1 MMNKLLL
8 VTILAFASLQ
18 AKESMEINVS
28 PSNKQYQFG
37 KNINLIGT
45 WEAIETQCCVNFIFG
60 RYDKIR
66 MRFDKSGKIYKVE
79 KNKEI
84 QTDMIWSI
92 NNNGVVKVEKDD
104 SYYDKIGI
112 NEAAKKSIQGK
123 MVKEIFKGVET
134 IEFQIL
140 SKENDNWFMVERNL
154 KLCKI
159 LGNLHTEPDKII
171 QIEMH

>member
-1 MMNKLLL
+1 MNKLIIAA
-8 VTILAFASLQ
+8 ILTFASLQ
-18 AKESMEINVS
+18 AKESIEINLS

-66 MRFDKSGKIYKVE
+66 MRFDKNGKIYKVE

-84 QTDMIWSI
+84 PTDMIWSI
-92 NNNGVVKVEKDD
+92 NNSGVVKVEKDD
-104 SYYDKIGI
+104 SYYEKIGL
-112 NEAAKKSIQGK
+112 NDAAKSIQGK

-140 SKENDNWFMVERNL
+140 SKENDNCFMVERNL

-159 LGNLHTEPDKII
+159 LGNLHTDPDEVIKIEI
-171 QIEMH
+171 H

>member
-1 MMNKLLL
+1 MNKILLAA
-8 VTILAFASLQ
+8 ILTFASLQ

-28 PSNKQYQFG
+28 SNDKQYQFG

-66 MRFDKSGKIYKVE
+66 MRFDKSGKIYRVE

-84 QTDMIWSI
+84 PTDMIWSI
-92 NNNGVVKVEKDD
+92 NSNGVVKVEKDD
-104 SYYDKIGI
+104 SYYEKIGL
-112 NEAAKKSIQGK
+112 NDRAKSIQGK
-123 MVKEIFKGVET
+123 MVKDIFKGIET
-134 IEFQIL
+134 TEFQIL
-140 SKENDNWFMVERNL
+140 SKENDNCFMIERNL

>member
-1 MMNKLLL
+1 MNKLIIAA
-8 VTILAFASLQ
+8 ILTFASLQ
-18 AKESMEINVS
+18 AKENVEINVS

-84 QTDMIWSI
+84 PTDMIWST
-92 NNNGVVKVEKDD
+92 NNSGVVKVEKDD
-104 SYYDKIGI
+104 SYYEKIGL
-112 NEAAKKSIQGK
+112 NDAAKSIQGK

-140 SKENDNWFMVERNL
+140 SKENNNCFMVERNL

-159 LGNLHTEPDKII
+159 SGNLHTDPDEVI

>member
-1 MMNKLLL
+1 MNKLIIAAII
-8 VTILAFASLQ
+8 TFASLQ
-18 AKESMEINVS
+18 AKESVEINVS

-45 WEAIETQCCVNFIFG
+45 WEAIETQCCVNFIFV
-60 RYDKIR
+60 RYDKIK

-84 QTDMIWSI
+84 PTDMIWSI

-104 SYYDKIGI
+104 SYYEKIGL
-112 NEAAKKSIQGK
+112 NDAAKSIQGK
-123 MVKEIFKGVET
+123 MIKEIFKEVET

-140 SKENDNWFMVERNL
+140 SKENDNCFMVERNL

-159 LGNLHTEPDKII
+159 LGNLHTDPDKII
-171 QIEMH
+171 QIEMR

>member
-1 MMNKLLL
+1 MNKLIIAA
-8 VTILAFASLQ
+8 ILTFASLQ
-18 AKESMEINVS
+18 AKESVEINIS

-79 KNKEI
+79 GNKEI
-84 QTDMIWSI
+84 PTDMIWSI

-140 SKENDNWFMVERNL
+140 SKENDNCFMVQNSINL
-154 KLCKI
+154 
-159 LGNLHTEPDKII
+159 
-171 QIEMH
+171 

>member
-1 MMNKLLL
+1 MTNKLII
-8 VTILAFASLQ
+8 TAILIFASLQ
-18 AKESMEINVS
+18 AKENVEINVS

-84 QTDMIWSI
+84 PTDMIWSI
-92 NNNGVVKVEKDD
+92 NNSGVVKVEKDD
-104 SYYDKIGI
+104 SYYEKIGL
-112 NEAAKKSIQGK
+112 NDAAKSIQGK

-140 SKENDNWFMVERNL
+140 SKENDNCFMVERNL

-159 LGNLHTEPDKII
+159 LGNLHTDPDEVIK
-171 QIEMH
+171 IEMH

>member
-1 MMNKLLL
+1 MNKLIIAA
-8 VTILAFASLQ
+8 ILTFASLQ
-18 AKESMEINVS
+18 AKESVEINIS

-79 KNKEI
+79 GNKEI
-84 QTDMIWSI
+84 PTDMIWSI

-140 SKENDNWFMVERNL
+140 SKKNDNCFMVQNSI

-159 LGNLHTEPDKII
+159 SGNLHTEPDKII

>member
-1 MMNKLLL
+1 MMNKILLT
-8 VTILAFASLQ
+8 TILTLTSIQ

-45 WEAIETQCCVNFIFG
+45 WEAIETKCCVNFIFG

-66 MRFDKSGKIYKVE
+66 MRFDKSGKIYRVE

-84 QTDMIWSI
+84 PTDMIWSI
-92 NNNGVVKVEKDD
+92 NSNGVVKVEKDD
-104 SYYDKIGI
+104 SYYEKIGL
-112 NEAAKKSIQGK
+112 NDRAKSIQGK
-123 MVKEIFKGVET
+123 MVKDIFKGIET
-134 IEFQIL
+134 TEFQIL
-140 SKENDNWFMVERNL
+140 SKENDNCFMIERNL

-159 LGNLHTEPDKII
+159 LGNYTQNPIK
-171 QIEMH
+171 

>member
-1 MMNKLLL
+1 MNKLIIAA
-8 VTILAFASLQ
+8 ILTFASLQ
-18 AKESMEINVS
+18 AKENVEINVS

-66 MRFDKSGKIYKVE
+66 MRFDKSDKIYKVE

-84 QTDMIWSI
+84 PTDMIWST
-92 NNNGVVKVEKDD
+92 NNSGVVKVEKDD
-104 SYYDKIGI
+104 SYYEKIGL
-112 NEAAKKSIQGK
+112 NDAAKSIQGK

-140 SKENDNWFMVERNL
+140 SKENDNCFMVERNL

-159 LGNLHTEPDKII
+159 SGNLHTDPDEVI

>member
-1 MMNKLLL
+1 MTNKLIIA
-8 VTILAFASLQ
+8 VILTFASLQ

-84 QTDMIWSI
+84 PTDMIWSI

-104 SYYDKIGI
+104 SYYEKIGL
-112 NEAAKKSIQGK
+112 NDAAKSIQGK

-140 SKENDNWFMVERNL
+140 SKENDNCFMIERNL

>member
-1 MMNKLLL
+1 MKNKLIIAA
-8 VTILAFASLQ
+8 ILTFASLQ
-18 AKESMEINVS
+18 AKESVEINVS
-28 PSNKQYQFG
+28 PENKQYQFG

-84 QTDMIWSI
+84 PTDMMWSI
-92 NNNGVVKVEKDD
+92 NNSGVVKVEKDD
-104 SYYDKIGI
+104 SYYEKIGL
-112 NEAAKKSIQGK
+112 NDAAKSIQGK

-140 SKENDNWFMVERNL
+140 SKENDNCFMIERNL

-159 LGNLHTEPDKII
+159 LGNLHTEPGEVIKIEI
-171 QIEMH
+171 H

>member
-1 MMNKLLL
+1 MNKILLA
-8 VTILAFASLQ
+8 TILIFASLQ
-18 AKESMEINVS
+18 AKESVEINVS

-45 WEAIETQCCVNFIFG
+45 WEAIETKCCVNFIFG

-66 MRFDKSGKIYKVE
+66 MRFDKSGKIYRVE

-84 QTDMIWSI
+84 PTDMIWSI
-92 NNNGVVKVEKDD
+92 NSNGVVRVEKDD
-104 SYYDKIGI
+104 SYYEKIGL
-112 NEAAKKSIQGK
+112 NDRAKSIQGK
-123 MVKEIFKGVET
+123 MVKDIFKGIET
-134 IEFQIL
+134 TEFQIL
-140 SKENDNWFMVERNL
+140 SKENDNCFMIERNL

-159 LGNLHTEPDKII
+159 LGNLHTDPDEVI

>member
-1 MMNKLLL
+1 MNKLIIAA
-8 VTILAFASLQ
+8 ILTFASLQ
-18 AKESMEINVS
+18 AKESIEINLS

-37 KNINLIGT
+37 KNINLTGT

-84 QTDMIWSI
+84 PTDMIWSI
-92 NNNGVVKVEKDD
+92 NNSGVVKVEKDD
-104 SYYDKIGI
+104 SYYEKIGL
-112 NEAAKKSIQGK
+112 NDAAKSIQGK

-140 SKENDNWFMVERNL
+140 SKENDNCFMVERNL

-159 LGNLHTEPDKII
+159 LGNLHTDPDEII

>member
-8 VTILAFASLQ
+8 ATILTFASLQ
-18 AKESMEINVS
+18 AKESIEINVS

-60 RYDKIR
+60 RYNKIR

-84 QTDMIWSI
+84 PTDMIWSI
-92 NNNGVVKVEKDD
+92 NNSGVVKVEKDD
-104 SYYDKIGI
+104 SYYEKIGL
-112 NEAAKKSIQGK
+112 NDAAKSIQGK
-123 MVKEIFKGVET
+123 MIKEIFKGVET

-140 SKENDNWFMVERNL
+140 SKENDNCFMVERNL

-159 LGNLHTEPDKII
+159 LGNLHTQPNEVIKIEI
-171 QIEMH
+171 H

>member
-1 MMNKLLL
+1 MTNKLIIA
-8 VTILAFASLQ
+8 VILTFASLQ

-84 QTDMIWSI
+84 PTDMIWSI

-134 IEFQIL
+134 IEFKIL
-140 SKENDNWFMVERNL
+140 SKENDNCFMIERNL

>member
-1 MMNKLLL
+1 MNKILLT
-8 VTILAFASLQ
+8 TILTLASLQ
-18 AKESMEINVS
+18 AKESIEINVS

-84 QTDMIWSI
+84 PTDMIWSI
-92 NNNGVVKVEKDD
+92 NNSGIVKVEKDD
-104 SYYDKIGI
+104 SYYEKIEL
-112 NEAAKKSIQGK
+112 NNAAKSIQGK

-140 SKENDNWFMVERNL
+140 SKENDNCFMVERNL

-159 LGNLHTEPDKII
+159 SGNLHTDPDKII
-171 QIEMH
+171 QIEMR

>member
-1 MMNKLLL
+1 MTNKLIIA
-8 VTILAFASLQ
+8 VILTFASLQ
-18 AKESMEINVS
+18 AKESVEINIS

-79 KNKEI
+79 GNKEI
-84 QTDMIWSI
+84 PTDMIWSI

-134 IEFQIL
+134 IEFKIL
-140 SKENDNWFMVERNL
+140 SKENDNCFMIERNL

>member
-1 MMNKLLL
+1 MNKLIIAA
-8 VTILAFASLQ
+8 ILTFASLQ
-18 AKESMEINVS
+18 AKENVEINVS

-84 QTDMIWSI
+84 PTDMIWST
-92 NNNGVVKVEKDD
+92 NNSGVVKVEKDD
-104 SYYDKIGI
+104 SYYEKIGL
-112 NEAAKKSIQGK
+112 NDAAKSIQGK

-140 SKENDNWFMVERNL
+140 SKENDNCFMVERNL

-159 LGNLHTEPDKII
+159 LGNLHTDPDEVIK
-171 QIEMH
+171 IEMH

>member
-1 MMNKLLL
+1 MKNKLIIAA
-8 VTILAFASLQ
+8 ILTFTSLQ
-18 AKESMEINVS
+18 AKESIEINLS

-84 QTDMIWSI
+84 PTDMIWSI
-92 NNNGVVKVEKDD
+92 NNSGVVKVEKDD
-104 SYYDKIGI
+104 SYYEKIGL
-112 NEAAKKSIQGK
+112 NDAAKSIQGK

-140 SKENDNWFMVERNL
+140 SKENDNCFMVERNL

-159 LGNLHTEPDKII
+159 LGNLHTDPDEVIKIEI
-171 QIEMH
+171 H

>member
-1 MMNKLLL
+1 MNKLIIAA
-8 VTILAFASLQ
+8 ILTFASLQ
-18 AKESMEINVS
+18 AKESIEINVS

-60 RYDKIR
+60 RYDKIYR
-66 MRFDKSGKIYKVE
+66 VE

-84 QTDMIWSI
+84 PTDMIWSI
-92 NNNGVVKVEKDD
+92 NSNGVVKVEKDD
-104 SYYDKIGI
+104 SYYEKIGL
-112 NEAAKKSIQGK
+112 NDRAKSIQGK
-123 MVKEIFKGVET
+123 MVKDIFKGIET
-134 IEFQIL
+134 TEFQIL
-140 SKENDNWFMVERNL
+140 SKENDNCFMIERNL

>member
-1 MMNKLLL
+1 MNKLLL
-8 VTILAFASLQ
+8 ATILTFASLQ

-66 MRFDKSGKIYKVE
+66 MRFDKSGKIYRVE

-84 QTDMIWSI
+84 RTDMIWSI
-92 NNNGVVKVEKDD
+92 NSNGVVKVEKDD
-104 SYYDKIGI
+104 SYYEKIGL
-112 NEAAKKSIQGK
+112 NDRAKSIQGK
-123 MVKEIFKGVET
+123 MVKDIFKGIET

-140 SKENDNWFMVERNL
+140 SKENDNCFMVKRNL

>member
-1 MMNKLLL
+1 
-8 VTILAFASLQ
+8 
-18 AKESMEINVS
+18 
-28 PSNKQYQFG
+28 
-37 KNINLIGT
+37 
-45 WEAIETQCCVNFIFG
+45 
-60 RYDKIR
+60 
-66 MRFDKSGKIYKVE
+66 
-79 KNKEI
+79 
-84 QTDMIWSI
+84 MIWSI
-92 NNNGVVKVEKDD
+92 NSNGVVKVEKDD

-140 SKENDNWFMVERNL
+140 SKENDNCFMIERNL

-159 LGNLHTEPDKII
+159 LGNLHTGPDKII

>member
-1 MMNKLLL
+1 MMNKILL
-8 VTILAFASLQ
+8 TAILTLTSIQ

-28 PSNKQYQFG
+28 PNNKQYQFG

-79 KNKEI
+79 ENKEI
-84 QTDMIWSI
+84 PTDMAWSI
-92 NNNGVVKVEKDD
+92 NNNGVVRAEKDD
-104 SYYDKIGI
+104 IYYDKTGI
-112 NEAAKKSIQGK
+112 NDAAKKSIQGK
-123 MVKEIFKGVET
+123 MVKEIFKGMGT

-140 SKENDNWFMVERNL
+140 SKENDSCFMVQNSI

-159 LGNLHTEPDKII
+159 SGNLHTDPDEVIK
-171 QIEMH
+171 IEMH

>member
-1 MMNKLLL
+1 MNKLIIAA
-8 VTILAFASLQ
+8 ILTFASLQ
-18 AKESMEINVS
+18 AKESIEINVS
-28 PSNKQYQFG
+28 PSTKQYQFG

-66 MRFDKSGKIYKVE
+66 MRFDKSGKIYKIE

-84 QTDMIWSI
+84 PTDMIWSI
-92 NNNGVVKVEKDD
+92 NNNGVVKVE
-104 SYYDKIGI
+104 IGL
-112 NEAAKKSIQGK
+112 NDAAKSIQGK

-140 SKENDNWFMVERNL
+140 SKENDNCFMVERNL

-159 LGNLHTEPDKII
+159 SGNLHTDPDEVI

>member
-1 MMNKLLL
+1 MNKLIIAA
-8 VTILAFASLQ
+8 ILTFANLQ
-18 AKESMEINVS
+18 AKESIEINVS

-84 QTDMIWSI
+84 PTDMIWST
-92 NNNGVVKVEKDD
+92 NNSGVVKVEKDD
-104 SYYDKIGI
+104 SYYEKIGL
-112 NEAAKKSIQGK
+112 NDAAKSIQGK

-140 SKENDNWFMVERNL
+140 SKENNNCFMVERNL

-159 LGNLHTEPDKII
+159 SGNLHTDPDEVI

>member
-1 MMNKLLL
+1 MNKLIIAA
-8 VTILAFASLQ
+8 ILTFASLQ
-18 AKESMEINVS
+18 AKESIEINVS

-84 QTDMIWSI
+84 PTDMIWSI
-92 NNNGVVKVEKDD
+92 NNSGIVKVEKDD
-104 SYYDKIGI
+104 SYYEKIEL
-112 NEAAKKSIQGK
+112 NNAAKSIQGK

-140 SKENDNWFMVERNL
+140 SKENDNCFMVERNL

-159 LGNLHTEPDKII
+159 SGNLHTDPDKII
-171 QIEMH
+171 QIEMR

>member
-1 MMNKLLL
+1 MNKLIIAA
-8 VTILAFASLQ
+8 ILTFASLQ
-18 AKESMEINVS
+18 AKENVEINVS

-84 QTDMIWSI
+84 PTDMIWST
-92 NNNGVVKVEKDD
+92 NNSGVVKVEKDD
-104 SYYDKIGI
+104 SYYEKIGL
-112 NEAAKKSIQGK
+112 NDAAKSIQGK

-140 SKENDNWFMVERNL
+140 SKENDNCFMVERNL

-159 LGNLHTEPDKII
+159 SGNLHTDPDEVI
-171 QIEMH
+171 QIEIH

>member
-1 MMNKLLL
+1 MTNKLII
-8 VTILAFASLQ
+8 TAILTFASLQ

-84 QTDMIWSI
+84 PTDMIWSI
-92 NNNGVVKVEKDD
+92 NNSGVVKVEKDD
-104 SYYDKIGI
+104 SYYEKIGL
-112 NEAAKKSIQGK
+112 NDAAKSIQGK

-140 SKENDNWFMVERNL
+140 SKENDNCFMVERNL

-159 LGNLHTEPDKII
+159 LGNLHTDPDEVIKIEI
-171 QIEMH
+171 H

>member
-1 MMNKLLL
+1 MTNKLII
-8 VTILAFASLQ
+8 TAILTFASLQ

-84 QTDMIWSI
+84 PTDMIWNI
-92 NNNGVVKVEKDD
+92 NNSGVVKVEKDD
-104 SYYDKIGI
+104 SYYEKIGL
-112 NEAAKKSIQGK
+112 NDAAKSIQGK

-134 IEFQIL
+134 TEFQIL
-140 SKENDNWFMVERNL
+140 SKENDNCFMVERNL

-159 LGNLHTEPDKII
+159 SGNLHTDPDEVI
-171 QIEMH
+171 QIKIH

>member
-1 MMNKLLL
+1 MNKLIIAA
-8 VTILAFASLQ
+8 ILTFASLQ

-84 QTDMIWSI
+84 PTDMIWSI

-134 IEFQIL
+134 IEFKIL
-140 SKENDNWFMVERNL
+140 SKENDNCFMIERNL

>member
-1 MMNKLLL
+1 MNKLIIAA
-8 VTILAFASLQ
+8 ILNFASLQ
-18 AKESMEINVS
+18 AKESIEINVS

-45 WEAIETQCCVNFIFG
+45 WEAIETKCCVNFIFG

-66 MRFDKSGKIYKVE
+66 MRFDKSGKIYRVE

-84 QTDMIWSI
+84 PTDMIWSI
-92 NNNGVVKVEKDD
+92 NSNGVVKVEKDD
-104 SYYDKIGI
+104 SYYEKIGL
-112 NEAAKKSIQGK
+112 NDRAKSIQGK
-123 MVKEIFKGVET
+123 MVKDIFKGIET
-134 IEFQIL
+134 TEFQIL
-140 SKENDNWFMVERNL
+140 SKENDNCFMIERNL

>member
-1 MMNKLLL
+1 MNKLIIAA
-8 VTILAFASLQ
+8 ILTFASLQ
-18 AKESMEINVS
+18 AKESIEINVS

-84 QTDMIWSI
+84 PTDMIWSI
-92 NNNGVVKVEKDD
+92 NNSGVVKVEKDD
-104 SYYDKIGI
+104 SYYEKIGL
-112 NEAAKKSIQGK
+112 NDAAKSIQGK

-140 SKENDNWFMVERNL
+140 SKENDNCFMVERNL

-159 LGNLHTEPDKII
+159 SENLHTDPDKII
-171 QIEMH
+171 KIEMH

>member
-1 MMNKLLL
+1 MNKILLA
-8 VTILAFASLQ
+8 TILIFASLQ
-18 AKESMEINVS
+18 AKESIEINLS

-84 QTDMIWSI
+84 PTDMIWSI
-92 NNNGVVKVEKDD
+92 NNNGIVKVEKDD
-104 SYYDKIGI
+104 SYYEKIGL
-112 NEAAKKSIQGK
+112 NDAAKSIQGK

-140 SKENDNWFMVERNL
+140 SKENDNCFMVERNL

-159 LGNLHTEPDKII
+159 SGNLHTDLDEVI
-171 QIEMH
+171 QIEMN

>member
-1 MMNKLLL
+1 MNKILLT
-8 VTILAFASLQ
+8 TILTLTSIQ

-45 WEAIETQCCVNFIFG
+45 WEAIETKCCVNFIFG

-66 MRFDKSGKIYKVE
+66 MRFDKSGKIYRVE

-84 QTDMIWSI
+84 PTDMIWSI
-92 NNNGVVKVEKDD
+92 NSNGVVKVEKDD
-104 SYYDKIGI
+104 SYYEKIGL
-112 NEAAKKSIQGK
+112 NDRAKSIQGK
-123 MVKEIFKGVET
+123 MVKDIFKGIET
-134 IEFQIL
+134 TEFQIL
-140 SKENDNWFMVERNL
+140 SKENDNCFMIERNL

-159 LGNLHTEPDKII
+159 LGNLYTEPDKII